1 METRLEAPAQE
12 PRNVL
17 GPDGEIHLAGVSR
30 AFARRDAAPV
40 PALADVSLEV
50 AAGETV
56 AVVGPSG
63 CGKTT
68 LLELV
73 CGLQEPDSGS
83 VRAAPAVLMPQRD
96 LLLPWL
102 NAIDNAAL
110 ARRVAG
116 DDRDAARAKAQPLF
130 EHFGLEGFER
140 ARVHELSGG
149 MRQRVAFL
157 RTLLSGKPVLCLD
170 EPFGALDAITRG
182 EMQAWL
188 SRALTEQPRTV
199 LLVTHDVE
207 EAVLLADRIV
217 LLSARPGRVVAELDV
232 TLERPRRRT
241 DAGVQQL
248 RERAL
253 ATLEGVRPLESP
265 RLKGSDPLG
274 GA

>member
-1 METRLEAPAQE
+1 MH
-12 PRNVL
+12 V
-17 GPDGEIHLAGVSR
+17 DGGIRISRIHR
-30 AFARRDAAPV
+30 AFGPV
-40 PALADVSLEV
+40 TALADLSLSVAPREV
-50 AAGETV
+50 V

-63 CGKTT
+63 CGKST
-68 LLELV
+68 LLEIV
-73 CGLQEPDSGS
+73 CGLQQPDTGTCETE
-83 VRAAPAVLMPQRD
+83 PAVLMPQRD
-96 LLLPWL
+96 SLLPWL

-116 DDRDAARAKAQPLF
+116 DDRQTARAKARPLF
-130 EHFGLEGFER
+130 EHFGLDGFEA

-188 SRALTEQPRTV
+188 AATLAEAPRTV

-207 EAVLLADRIV
+207 EACVLADRV
-217 LLSARPGRVVAELDV
+217 CVMSPRPGRIVAELEVPLD
-232 TLERPRRRT
+232 RPRKAT
-241 DAGVQQL
+241 DPQLVAL

-253 ATLEGVRPLESP
+253 EALR
-265 RLKGSDPLG
+265 
-274 GA
+274 

>member
-1 METRLEAPAQE
+1 MH
-12 PRNVL
+12 V
-17 GPDGEIHLAGVSR
+17 DGGIQISRIHR
-30 AFARRDAAPV
+30 AFGPV
-40 PALADVSLEV
+40 TALADLSLSVAPREV
-50 AAGETV
+50 V

-63 CGKTT
+63 CGKST
-68 LLELV
+68 LLEIV
-73 CGLQEPDSGS
+73 CGLQQPDAGTC
-83 VRAAPAVLMPQRD
+83 ATEPAVLMPQRD
-96 LLLPWL
+96 SLLPWL

-116 DDRDAARAKAQPLF
+116 DDRQTARAKARPLF
-130 EHFGLEGFER
+130 EHFGLDGFEA

-188 SRALTEQPRTV
+188 AAALTEEPRTV

-207 EAVLLADRIV
+207 EACVLADRV
-217 LLSARPGRVVAELDV
+217 CVMSPRPGRIVAELEV
-232 TLERPRRRT
+232 PLERPRKATERQLV
-241 DAGVQQL
+241 AL

-253 ATLEGVRPLESP
+253 EALR
-265 RLKGSDPLG
+265 
-274 GA
+274 